1 MSKIFEILKEQYSSS
16 EKPLIQHRNFRVEFK
31 DLFKE
36 EKLDL
41 EKVNAGD
48 VVAIIGDY
56 DSFTI
61 KIFLKLLDKK
71 TIIVPLTKD
80 TKANHNYYFKEAC
93 ANYVIEDKKITK
105 IKYKKSNNL
114 LYKFKKTK
122 NAGLILFSSGTTG
135 RPKAILHSMDTVY

>member
-1 MSKIFEILKEQYSSS
+1 MKEQHSSS
-16 EKPLIQHRNFRVEFK
+16 EKPLIQHRNFQVEFK

-36 EKLDL
+36 SKLDL
-41 EKVNAGD
+41 EKVNIGD
-48 VVAIIGDY
+48 VVAIVGDY

-93 ANYVIEDKKITK
+93 VNYVIEDKK
-105 IKYKKSNNL
+105 
-114 LYKFKKTK
+114 
-122 NAGLILFSSGTTG
+122 
-135 RPKAILHSMDTVY
+135 